1 MTAKGELVDFTPPF
15 TDIGKAIADIPDEV
29 VRHLSFVLNP
39 KRSVIA
45 GESISGGKPDV
56 DEDGF
61 PLLSGLTDYTSFH
74 VLQTQCWS
82 KFVRNPQINSY
93 VRDYAGDLTGFG
105 FETSS
110 HIAEINDVVEMIS
123 EDPRNNL
130 ITNMTKYVARAEI
143 EGELFL
149 PLTLHKDGFVE
160 VDFADPSSL
169 RGGGD
174 KNSGII
180 FHPKKPT
187 MPLLY
192 LFEVASSLGGEIHAY
207 PSIYLAYYP
216 NLWGLISSHKSL
228 QGKKIV
234 YPKKSGSP
242 YSKLGGFDSFV
253 VSWDKGYLTPRN
265 VSHIRTTLEWLQFY
279 EDLKKYEIDHKKSS
293 GAYLWVVEFEDLK
306 AFRTW
311 MALSETE
318 RAACGLMEAKTPGGT
333 LAVPPGTK
341 ISCVNPQLA
350 SISGTD
356 TDIMRMAVAGL
367 NRPEDMVT
375 NVSSGSTFA
384 GIKASRGPQADRTR
398 DEIAYFDR
406 FLIFEFWRAI
416 FFLHSAATGFPTT
429 FRRKEVIGFDDK
441 KEPITRWVKK
451 PPHKLVS
458 IGFPT
463 SEISDTEGAAKG
475 LLGTKHGSVVDT
487 LGIPKE
493 VVARRMGFSGYYRLR
508 QQAAEEESSL
518 PPTLMTVDAE
528 SAQEK
533 AEAEPSKA
541 VVKDRV
547 KKVQDKKVKDE
558 K

>member
-1 MTAKGELVDFTPPF
+1 MTAKGKLVDFTPAF
-15 TDIGKAIADIPDEV
+15 IDIGEAIADIPDEV
-29 VRHLSFVLNP
+29 VQHLSFVLNP
-39 KRSVIA
+39 TRSAVA
-45 GESISGGKPDV
+45 GESIGGNKPDV

-82 KFVRNPQINSY
+82 KFIRNPQINSY

-105 FETSS
+105 FETTS
-110 HIAEINDVVEMIS
+110 HIFEINDVIETIS

-130 ITNMTKYVARAEI
+130 IINMTKYVARAEI

-149 PLTLHKDGFVE
+149 PLTLHRDGFVE
-160 VDFADPSSL
+160 VDFADPSAL

-192 LFEVASSLGGEIHAY
+192 LFEVASSKGTEIHAY

-216 NLWGLISSHKSL
+216 NLWGLVSGHKSL
-228 QGKKIV
+228 QGKKVV
-234 YPKKSGSP
+234 YPKKSGKP
-242 YSKLGGFDSFV
+242 FSKLGGFDSFV

-265 VSHIRTTLEWLQFY
+265 VSHIRTTLEWLQYY

-293 GAYLWVVEFEDLK
+293 GAYLWVIEFDDLK

-311 MALSETE
+311 LSLSETE

-341 ISCVNPQLA
+341 VSCINPQLG

-356 TDIMRMAVAGL
+356 TDIMQMAVAGL

-398 DEIAYFDR
+398 DEISYFDR
-406 FLIFEFWRAI
+406 FLIYEFWRAI
-416 FFLHSAATGFPTT
+416 FFLHSAATNFPTT
-429 FRRKEVIGFDDK
+429 FRQKEVIGFDDK
-441 KEPITRWVKK
+441 KEPLTRWVKK
-451 PPHKLVS
+451 PPYKLIS

-475 LLGTKHGSVVDT
+475 LLGVKHGSVVDS

-493 VVARRMGFSGYYRLR
+493 NVARRMGFSGYRRLR
-508 QQAAEEESSL
+508 YLAAEEDMSL
-518 PPTLMTVDAE
+518 PELISTEDDDSV
-528 SAQEK
+528 QEK
-533 AEAEPSKA
+533 RIESKK
-541 VVKDRV
+541 KDNS
-547 KKVQDKKVKDE
+547 KDGQGDK
-558 K
+558 

>member
-1 MTAKGELVDFTPPF
+1 MTAKGKLVDFTPAF
-15 TDIGKAIADIPDEV
+15 TDIGKAIADLPDEMV
-29 VRHLSFVLNP
+29 QHLSFALNP
-39 KRSVIA
+39 RSTII
-45 GESISGGKPDV
+45 GESIGGNKPDT

-74 VLQTQCWS
+74 VLQQQCWS

-93 VRDYAGDLTGFG
+93 VRDYAGNLTGFG

-110 HIAEINDVVEMIS
+110 HVIEINDVIEMIS
-123 EDPRNNL
+123 EDPRNDL
-130 ITNMTKYVARAEI
+130 IINMTKYVARAEI

-149 PLTLHKDGFVE
+149 PLTLHRDGFVE
-160 VDFADPSSL
+160 IDFADPSSL

-174 KNSGII
+174 RNSGII

-192 LFEVASSLGGEIHAY
+192 LFEVATAHGAEIHAY
-207 PSIYLAYYP
+207 PSIYMAYYP
-216 NLWGLISSHKSL
+216 KLWGQVSRHKSL
-228 QGKKIV
+228 KGKRIV
-234 YPKKSGSP
+234 YPSKSGRP
-242 YSKLGGFDSFV
+242 YSKLGGFCSFV

-293 GAYLWVVEFEDLK
+293 GAYLWVITFDDIK

-311 MALSETE
+311 LAMSDTE

-333 LAVPPGTK
+333 LMVPPGTK
-341 ISCVNPQLA
+341 VECMNPQLA

-356 TDIMRMAVAGL
+356 TDILRMVVSGL

-375 NVSSGSTFA
+375 GVSSGSTFA
-384 GIKASRGPQADRTR
+384 GIKATRGPQADRTR

-406 FLIFEFWRAI
+406 FLLFGLWRAI
-416 FFLHSAATGFPTT
+416 FFLHSAATGFPET
-429 FRRKEVIGFDDK
+429 FRRKEVIDFDDK
-441 KEPITRWVKK
+441 KEPVTRWVKK
-451 PPHKLVS
+451 LPHKLIS

-463 SEISDTEGAAKG
+463 SEISDTESTAKG
-475 LLGTKHGSVVDT
+475 LMGVKHGSVVDT

-493 VVARRMGFSGYYRLR
+493 NVARRMGFSGYRRLR
-508 QQAAEEESSL
+508 CLAAEEDMSL
-518 PPTLMTVDAE
+518 PELISTEDDDSV
-528 SAQEK
+528 QEK
-533 AEAEPSKA
+533 KLEPKKSK
-541 VVKDRV
+541 
-547 KKVQDKKVKDE
+547 KKEIQGD
-558 K
+558 

>member
-1 MTAKGELVDFTPPF
+1 MTDKGEPLDFTPAF
-15 TDIGKAIADIPDEV
+15 LDIGKAIADIPDDV

-39 KRSVIA
+39 TRSAVS
-45 GESISGGKPDV
+45 GESIGGSKPDV

-61 PLLSGLTDYTSFH
+61 PLLAGLTDYTSFH
-74 VLQTQCWS
+74 VLQTRCWS

-93 VRDYAGDLTGFG
+93 VRDYTGNLTGFG
-105 FETSS
+105 FEFSS
-110 HIAEINDVVEMIS
+110 HVVEINDVIETIS
-123 EDPRNNL
+123 EDPRNSL
-130 ITNMTKYVARAEI
+130 IINMTKYVARAEI

-149 PLTLHKDGFVE
+149 PLTLHRDGFVE

-169 RGGGD
+169 KGGGD

-192 LFEVASSLGGEIHAY
+192 LFEVASSMGSEIHAY
-207 PSIYLAYYP
+207 PSIYMAYYP
-216 NLWGLISSHKSL
+216 NLWGQISRHKSL

-234 YPKKSGSP
+234 YPKKSGRP
-242 YSKLGGFDSFV
+242 YSKLGGFGSFI

-293 GAYLWVVEFEDLK
+293 GAYLWVIEFDDMK

-311 MALSETE
+311 IGLSETE

-341 ISCVNPQLA
+341 VSCINPQLA

-384 GIKASRGPQADRTR
+384 GIKASRGPQADRTM

-416 FFLHSAATGFPTT
+416 FFLHSMATDFPTL
-429 FRRKEVIGFDDK
+429 FRQKEVIGFDDK
-441 KEPITRWVKK
+441 KEPLTRWTKK
-451 PPHKLVS
+451 PPHKLIS

-463 SEISDTEGAAKG
+463 SEISDAEGTAKG
-475 LLGTKHGSVVDT
+475 LLGVKHGSVVDS
-487 LGIPKE
+487 LGIPRE
-493 VVARRMGFSGYYRLR
+493 NVARKMGFSGYRRLR
-508 QQAAEEESSL
+508 YRAAEEEMEL
-518 PPTLMTVDAE
+518 PKLILTEDDD
-528 SAQEK
+528 SIQEK
-533 AEAEPSKA
+533 KLEPKKT
-541 VVKDRV
+541 VK
-547 KKVQDKKVKDE
+547 KDE
-558 K
+558 KGSNSKGDQ

>member
-1 MTAKGELVDFTPPF
+1 MTAKGKLVNLTHAF
-15 TDIGKAIADIPDEV
+15 TDIGKAIAELPDEV
-29 VRHLSFVLNP
+29 VRHLSFAIDS
-39 KRSVIA
+39 SVS
-45 GESISGGKPDV
+45 GESIGGKKPDV

-74 VLQTQCWS
+74 VLQEQCWT

-93 VRDYAGDLTGFG
+93 VRDYAGNLTGFG
-105 FETSS
+105 FEASS
-110 HIAEINDVVEMIS
+110 HVVEINDVMELVS

-130 ITNMTKYVARAEI
+130 IINMTKYVARAEI

-149 PLTLHKDGFVE
+149 PLTLHRDGFVE

-192 LFEVASSLGGEIHAY
+192 LFEVATSFGTEIHAY

-216 NLWGLISSHKSL
+216 KLWGQVSRHKSL

-234 YPKKSGSP
+234 YPKKSGRP
-242 YSKLGGFDSFV
+242 YTQLGGFSSFV

-265 VSHIRTTLEWLQFY
+265 VSHIRTTLEWLNYY

-293 GAYLWVVEFEDLK
+293 GAYLWIITFEDIK
-306 AFRTW
+306 AFRVW
-311 MALSETE
+311 LAMSDVEK
-318 RAACGLMEAKTPGGT
+318 AACGLMEAKTPGGT
-333 LAVPPGTK
+333 LMVPPGTK
-341 ISCVNPQLA
+341 VHCENPQLA

-375 NVSSGSTFA
+375 GVTSGSTFA

-406 FLIFEFWRAI
+406 FLLFDFWRAI
-416 FFLHSAATGFPTT
+416 FFLHSTATGFPSF

-441 KEPITRWVKK
+441 KEPLTRWVKK
-451 PPHKLVS
+451 PPHKLIS

-463 SEISDTEGAAKG
+463 SEISDTEAAARG
-475 LLGTKHGSVVDT
+475 LLGVKHGSVVDT
-487 LGIPKE
+487 LGIPKAN
-493 VVARRMGFSGYYRLR
+493 VARKMGFSGYRRLR
-508 QQAAEEESSL
+508 YQAAEEDMTL
-518 PPTLMTVDAE
+518 PELILNEDDE

-533 AEAEPSKA
+533 KIESKKNA
-541 VVKDRV
+541 KSGGDG
-547 KKVQDKKVKDE
+547 E
-558 K
+558 E